1 MTESFTLKTKSTEK
15 TIWQAGEL
23 LPQYQKKFGFTEFAG
38 TLNKITEMEKGKL
51 APTDSRNRPDLQLY
65 EKGDTDTAETL
76 KTN

>member
-1 MTESFTLKTKSTEK
+1 
-15 TIWQAGEL
+15 
-23 LPQYQKKFGFTEFAG
+23 
-38 TLNKITEMEKGKL
+38 MEKGKL